1 MKNLNF
7 IEQFKVPPVETVFL
21 LIVNATINKD
31 GRIWSQRP
39 CTCMTCHRHI
49 LHQMNYNSI
58 ISQYEGLVKQE
69 FLAQK

>member
-39 CTCMTCHRHI
+39 CTCMMCHHHV
-49 LHQMNYNSI
+49 LHPMKHYSI
-58 ISQYEGLVKQE
+58 ISYLEGSVKQE